1 MGCVSRK
8 TILIPRSWVFAGLL
22 GLGLATYGC
31 IGMESLI
38 EARDAGEGVSKV
50 YPLGKTDALRM
61 SYIILKAKNRAR
73 MDSKSHE
80 GQLVGTISQTTHTWD
95 LDTHTEKTE
104 ETLVGVWVEGLDQT
118 ESRVTC
124 VSLRQ
129 TSLGG
134 SVALTEAQFHEQ
146 LEQFIKE
153 SRSESP

>member
-1 MGCVSRK
+1 MVCVSRD
-8 TILIPRSWVFAGLL
+8 TFLIPRSWVFAGLL

-31 IGMESLI
+31 IGVEGLI

-61 SYIILKAKNRAR
+61 SYIILKVKNRAR
-73 MDSKSHE
+73 MDSKSPE
-80 GQLVGTISQTTHTWD
+80 GQLVGTISQTTYTWG
-95 LDTHTEKTE
+95 LDTHTKETK

-124 VSLRQ
+124 VSLGRAIVD
-129 TSLGG
+129 G

-146 LEQFIKE
+146 
-153 SRSESP
+153 